1 MSVPCGEAV
10 AGMAAYDVIAV
21 RVYAKRFTGYRTGHR
36 LTSPGLWSRVCH
48 GTAPALGVSRPHPSY
63 DPRPRDRGGVRAG
76 VIPARYSMTYVKR
89 YQRWFIVDHH
99 SSVIGKPSCKSI
111 TP

>member
-1 MSVPCGEAV
+1 MSVPPGEAV
-10 AGMAAYDVIAV
+10 AGMAAYVVTIV
-21 RVYAKRFTGYRTGHR
+21 SVYAKRFTKYRTGRR
-36 LTSPGLWSRVCH
+36 LTSPGVWSGVHH
-48 GTAPALGVSRPHPSY
+48 GTDPAPGVSPPHPPQY
-63 DPRPRDRGGVRAG
+63 TRTRDKCGVCAG